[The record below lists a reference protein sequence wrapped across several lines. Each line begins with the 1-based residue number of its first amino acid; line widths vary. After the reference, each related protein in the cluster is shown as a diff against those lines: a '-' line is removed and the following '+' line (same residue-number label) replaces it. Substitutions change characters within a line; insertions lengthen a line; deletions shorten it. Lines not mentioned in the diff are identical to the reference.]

1 MAVNGMGGYNYKN
14 LNDYSTSKK
23 ATEKKEVQ
31 EEAVKSSSGPEKQA
45 ETKPMPKVESYKP
58 DMDKINSMKAD
69 LANNIA
75 AFKQMVFAQ
84 VKNQGG
90 MANKAGGANL
100 QELLKNISPEEA
112 KANIADD
119 GYWGVT
125 QTANRILD
133 FAKALSGGDPSKIE
147 TLKNAVLKGFDAAEK
162 LWGGK
167 LPAISYETK
176 QKVLE
181 GFEAWANEGA
191 QVEAEA

>member
-1 MAVNGMGGYNYKN
+1 MAVNGTGGYNYKN

-23 ATEKKEVQ
+23 VSGKKEAG
-31 EEAVKSSSGPEKQA
+31 EETAKAAAGSEKAA
-45 ETKPMPKVESYKP
+45 EQKQPPKVDSFKP
-58 DMDKINSMKAD
+58 DIDKIRSMKAD
-69 LANNIA
+69 LANNIT

-84 VKNQGG
+84 VKGQGN
-90 MANKAGGANL
+90 MADKAGGLNL
-100 QELLKNISPEEA
+100 QELLKNVSPEEA

-119 GYWGVT
+119 GYWGVE

-147 TLKNAVLKGFDAAEK
+147 MLKNAVLKGFDAAEK
-162 LWGGK
+162 IWGGK
-167 LPAISYETK
+167 LPSISYETK

-191 QVEAEA
+191 KVEA

>member
-14 LNDYSTSKK
+14 LNDYTTSKK
-23 ATEKKEVQ
+23 ASDKKDAGEETAKAGSEK
-31 EEAVKSSSGPEKQA
+31 AA
-45 ETKPMPKVESYKP
+45 ETKTPPKAETYKP
-58 DMDKINSMKAD
+58 DMDKINAMKAD

-84 VKNQGG
+84 VKGQGN
-90 MANKAGGANL
+90 MADRAGGINI

-112 KANIADD
+112 KANIAED
-119 GYWGVT
+119 GYWGVE

-147 TLKNAVLKGFDAAEK
+147 LLKNAVLKGFDAAEK
-162 LWGGK
+162 IWGGK
-167 LPAISYETK
+167 LPSISYETK

-181 GFEAWANEGA
+181 GFDAWANEGA
-191 QVEAEA
+191 GVEA